1 MRSMPAASSASM
13 SAAGTAASMAM
24 LPRPRHHSAADGTFA
39 VSTPHPAM

>member
-1 MRSMPAASSASM
+1 M

-24 LPRPRHHSAADGTFA
+24 LPCPRHHSAADGTFA